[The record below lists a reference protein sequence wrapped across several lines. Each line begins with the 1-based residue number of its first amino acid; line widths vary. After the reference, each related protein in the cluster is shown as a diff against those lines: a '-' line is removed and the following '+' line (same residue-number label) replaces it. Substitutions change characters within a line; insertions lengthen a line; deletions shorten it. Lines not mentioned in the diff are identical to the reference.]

1 VVLPVYVLLF
11 HRKLGSSCA
20 AGAVAPA
27 VGSSTFMLEPAQEDV
42 LLVGQEEDDRVNLLL
57 ILCIIMQ
64 NVNKNNK
71 THGTN

>member
-1 VVLPVYVLLF
+1 MVSPVYVLLV

-20 AGAVAPA
+20 AGAAAPA
-27 VGSSTFMLEPAQEDV
+27 VGSSTFMSKLAQEDV
-42 LLVGQEEDDRVNLLL
+42 LLVGREEDDRVNLLL